1 MLDTTP
7 GPSKSLANAD
17 ILETAVGE
25 NRCVQFSKHFSLN
38 FKLFRINEY
47 VWTQPEPVT
56 IIEIETNTDLGK
68 SKANKDLGKSKALP
82 KSKSIPLNQLP
93 IILKD
98 ELAKYPL
105 PIENE
110 KALYSLHNIL
120 QNQLSILNK
129 SLASEL
135 KTILDAH
142 SHHCNL
148 LASVIL
154 HNYSTEKNFP
164 SIAPN
169 QKKILNALFT
179 QTDKF
184 KNKQM

>member
-1 MLDTTP
+1 M
-7 GPSKSLANAD
+7 G
-17 ILETAVGE
+17 
-25 NRCVQFSKHFSLN
+25 
-38 FKLFRINEY
+38 
-47 VWTQPEPVT
+47 WTQPEPVT
-56 IIEIETNTDLGK
+56 LIEIET
-68 SKANKDLGKSKALP
+68 NKDLGKSKALP
-82 KSKSIPLNQLP
+82 KSNAIPLDKLP

-98 ELAKYPL
+98 QLAKYPL
-105 PIENE
+105 PIQNE

-120 QNQLSILNK
+120 QIQLSILNK

-142 SHHCNL
+142 SNHCNL

-179 QTDKF
+179 Q
-184 KNKQM
+184 

>member
-25 NRCVQFSKHFSLN
+25 
-38 FKLFRINEY
+38 I
-47 VWTQPEPVT
+47 WPQPEPVT
-56 IIEIETNTDLGK
+56 TIEIETNTNLGK

-82 KSKSIPLNQLP
+82 KSKSIPLSQLP

-105 PIENE
+105 PIKNE

-129 SLASEL
+129 SKNNNL
-135 KTILDAH
+135 KT
-142 SHHCNL
+142 
-148 LASVIL
+148 
-154 HNYSTEKNFP
+154 
-164 SIAPN
+164 
-169 QKKILNALFT
+169 
-179 QTDKF
+179 
-184 KNKQM
+184 

>member
-7 GPSKSLANAD
+7 GPSKSLSLANAD

-25 NRCVQFSKHFSLN
+25 IWS
-38 FKLFRINEY
+38 
-47 VWTQPEPVT
+47 QPEPVT
-56 IIEIETNTDLGK
+56 TIEIETNTNLGK

-82 KSKSIPLNQLP
+82 KSKSIPLSQLP

-120 QNQLSILNK
+120 QNQLGILNT

-135 KTILDAH
+135 KKLLDAH
-142 SHHCNL
+142 SQHCNM

-164 SIAPN
+164 SIVPN